1 MIGWGSFMNGDWIL
15 RLILSLV
22 ILEACQDRQ
31 QCHLVAST
39 KTFQQD
45 PCPGTRKYLEVSYKC
60 KPSEFS
66 SETVCEGD
74 QLELRCSRST
84 RIAISSGLF
93 GRTPQ
98 GDKKCPE
105 LLRNTSAIKSTCQ
118 SKVVVEELL
127 RQCHGRKR
135 CTIEAEE
142 YVFGNP
148 CPPGVNKYLN
158 IIYTCVPKRVL
169 VPLRRH
175 NHRKHKNK
183 HKTND
188 VEDKNKNIPSTHVN
202 NKTSPHTTQSPEKPS
217 ADFPDTARQHPSD
230 PVIGKSKDSQNFKEN
245 NKYDLKP
252 GKDSSLET
260 GNTTPCMNQSH
271 GHNGPTATGLLTDW
285 LNAFNFIKENR
296 EKAVLYLVLG
306 VAFGIISLLFLV
318 IIRLAIVNKR
328 KSKAKLDITEP
339 THADHP
345 APSNHIEAPTLER
358 TDSVDRIEVVRFN
371 PMRSRDFATCTLR
384 SDIGNRSLTNYY
396 G

>member
-1 MIGWGSFMNGDWIL
+1 MLSWCGLLDHAWIN
-15 RLILSLV
+15 RFILSLV
-22 ILEACQDRQ
+22 ILEACQNKQ

-45 PCPGTRKYLEVSYKC
+45 PCPGTRKYLKVAYKC

-93 GRTPQ
+93 GRTLQ
-98 GDKKCPE
+98 GDTKCPE
-105 LLRNTSAIKSTCQ
+105 LLRNTSALKSSCQ
-118 SKVVVEELL
+118 SKVVIDELL

-135 CTIEAEE
+135 CTLEAEE
-142 YVFGNP
+142 YIFGNP

-158 IIYTCVPKRVL
+158 IVYTCVPKRVL
-169 VPLRRH
+169 ISVRRH
-175 NHRKHKNK
+175 NHRKHDK
-183 HKTND
+183 HKSDDEKGSKTKD
-188 VEDKNKNIPSTHVN
+188 IPSSHVHN
-202 NKTSPHTTQSPEKPS
+202 ISSHHTTLTPEKPS
-217 ADFPDTARQHPSD
+217 ADFPDTAQQHPSD
-230 PVIGKSKDSQNFKEN
+230 PVIGQSKDSQDSKGKFR
-245 NKYDLKP
+245 YDTKL
-252 GKDSSLET
+252 GKDTYLES

-271 GHNGPTATGLLTDW
+271 GHNGPSATGLLSDW

-306 VAFGIISLLFLV
+306 VAFGIISILFLV

-328 KSKAKLDITEP
+328 KSKAKLDISEP
-339 THADHP
+339 AHIDHP
-345 APSNHIEAPTLER
+345 PPSNHIEAPTLER